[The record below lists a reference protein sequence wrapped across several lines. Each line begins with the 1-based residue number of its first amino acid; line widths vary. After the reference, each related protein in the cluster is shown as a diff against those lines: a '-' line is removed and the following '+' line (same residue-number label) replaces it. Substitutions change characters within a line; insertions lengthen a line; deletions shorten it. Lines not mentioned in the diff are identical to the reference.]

1 MKIFICLIIKC
12 QATASWTRWWSG
24 MASSLPLLMST
35 LESQL
40 TAEQP
45 SIKKTGI
52 QQQQQQ
58 TVNIQR
64 HKEEPTTR
72 RQQVCAHDIITPQ
85 TPQGGAHRQENNTL
99 QKPPYRS
106 QNSEPHV
113 RLHSLGVWHRGE
125 EPPEHLPLKT
135 SRA

>member
-1 MKIFICLIIKC
+1 M
-12 QATASWTRWWSG
+12 
-24 MASSLPLLMST
+24 SSHGFLDKMVEWNGLELTLMST

-58 TVNIQR
+58 QQKTVNIQR
-64 HKEEPTTR
+64 RKEEPTTR

-85 TPQGGAHRQENNTL
+85 TPQGGAHRLENNTL

-113 RLHSLGVWHRGE
+113 GLHSLGVWHQGE
-125 EPPEHLPLKT
+125 EPPENLPLKA